1 MASYPVETVA
11 QPAAVQTL
19 GGQHPMTALPRQRGA
34 ALGLAAMAVGATSVI
49 GLAGPAVA
57 ADRPEHSGPSGSLLV
72 DEQASSF
79 APVADAGTAL
89 ADRIRAQATHQRADA
104 ESTARREAAT
114 AAAAKAAAVE
124 RVRAAESLVLPVA
137 GASTTAGYGQSGS
150 YWSHLHTGLD
160 FAAPAG
166 TPVRAVGAGVVT
178 SAGWAGSYGYRV
190 IETLPDG
197 TEIWYCHLSAI
208 AVGAGSVTGGQP
220 IGRVGS
226 TGNSTGPHL
235 HLEVRPSGG
244 DPVDPT
250 DWLTAHGLEL

>member
-11 QPAAVQTL
+11 EPSTAQQATS
-19 GGQHPMTALPRQRGA
+19 ALPRQRGA
-34 ALGLAAMAVGATSVI
+34 ALGLAAMAVGASSVI
-49 GLAGPAVA
+49 GLAGPALA
-57 ADRPEHSGPSGSLLV
+57 ADRPEHTGPSGSLLL
-72 DEQASSF
+72 DEHATA
-79 APVADAGTAL
+79 APAADAGTAL
-89 ADRIRAQATHQRADA
+89 ADRIRAQATQQRADA
-104 ESTARREAAT
+104 ETTARREAAT
-114 AAAAKAAAVE
+114 AASAKAAAVE
-124 RVRAAESLVLPVA
+124 RVRTTETLTLPVP
-137 GASTTAGYGQSGS
+137 GVSTTAYGQSGS

-160 FAAPAG
+160 FPAPAG

-250 DWLTAHGLEL
+250 EWLTAHGVEL